1 MKKKK
6 GIRQI
11 VILAG
16 GYATRL
22 HPITIKIP
30 KSMVEINGRPF
41 FEYQVEL
48 CKKNGIEEIILCVG
62 HLWEQIR
69 DHFGDGNQFGIKIVY
84 SVENEKL
91 DTGGAIKN
99 ALPHLDEKFFVMYGD
114 SFLDIDWKKIAEFY
128 ARSKAEG
135 LMTVY
140 KNNWKL
146 EPSRVLL
153 DDMGYAKEYNKENPR
168 REMKYMEYGLNI
180 LPKKIIGKVRE
191 KSFPISR
198 YFDILMDKRQL
209 ISCESKKR
217 FYEIGC
223 REGKE
228 TFKKYISK
236 K

>member
-1 MKKKK
+1 MKKKESIK
-6 GIRQI
+6 QI

-16 GYATRL
+16 GLATRL
-22 HPITIKIP
+22 YPITHKIP
-30 KSMVEINGRPF
+30 KSMVSIHGKPF
-41 FEYQVEL
+41 LEYQIDL
-48 CKKNGIEEIILCVG
+48 CKKNGIEEIVLCVG

-69 DHFGDGNQFGIKIVY
+69 EYFGDGKKFGVKITY

-114 SFLDIDWKKIAEFY
+114 SFLDIDWEKIAEFH
-128 ARSKAEG
+128 AKSKAEG

-153 DDMGYAKEYNKENPR
+153 DDAGYIKEYNKENPR

-180 LPKKIIGKVRE
+180 LPKKIIDKVRE

-209 ISCESKKR
+209 ISYESRKR

-223 REGKE
+223 HEGLGITRQLFIK
-228 TFKKYISK
+228 
-236 K
+236 